1 MRCEIVKSYIE
12 WRKRNDKDINEHKD
26 AKDILEYLSKC
37 QHVFSAN
44 IWTQTGNGVGYYG
57 INLKSHD
64 NYAKKFSSTAKKVQ
78 KRDIETDTIIDSWNT
93 VAKAAEA
100 EGISAAKMSRCIK
113 NKTLFENYYYTI

>member
-57 INLKSHD
+57 INLNLCTFKTP
-64 NYAKKFSSTAKKVQ
+64 KKLYKDYIRSISMNEFLGLFSSSYQ
-78 KRDIETDTIIDSWNT
+78 
-93 VAKAAEA
+93 
-100 EGISAAKMSRCIK
+100 
-113 NKTLFENYYYTI
+113 